1 MNETLSPLHSSL
13 QNETRR
19 VVTQNHGGSGNN
31 YASTGQ
37 GPQHNGT
44 GDIHQNTIHNA
55 VFTSSGTSTPYYYM
69 S

>member
-1 MNETLSPLHSSL
+1 MPSSIHSSL
-13 QNETRR
+13 QTEIRP
-19 VVTQNHGGSGNN
+19 VVSQNHGGSGNN

-37 GPQHNGT
+37 GHQHNGN